1 MSQFCSFCNAVW
13 ASRAWRSGH
22 TFYWIRSWVI
32 SSYIFKENSEG
43 THWNKQWEL
52 YKLMVTLESLNHDA
66 KTETWLAAVSPA
78 KIFYFLH
85 VVCYIW
91 LHQLQRMQKQCL
103 WHCLILKIYTHW
115 STINRYFNKNHHVDV
130 ISCQLYLNWTCS
142 YFVLFFCP
150 FPPTFFFFFSL
161 SEALLKY
168 ALTYCSF
175 KKSD

>member
-150 FPPTFFFFFSL
+150 FPPTFFFFPCL
-161 SEALLKY
+161 RHCLNML
-168 ALTYCSF
+168 
-175 KKSD
+175 